1 MPSVSNIIQLFENFA
16 PPSYQE
22 SYDNSGLQVGNASNK
37 VTGILLCID
46 VTESI
51 IDEAVAIGAN
61 LVISHHPLIFS
72 GIKRLTG
79 NNYIEKTIVKAI
91 KHDVSIFSCHT
102 NIDNI
107 SQGVSFKMGEKLG
120 LVNMHVLKPLTGNLL
135 KLVTFAP
142 IKHADIVRNALF
154 LAGAGCIGNYDSC
167 SYNLQGEGTFRA
179 LESATPF
186 VGSKNTI
193 HNEPETRIET
203 IFPKHLENKIIDA
216 LLKAHPYEEV
226 AYDIYPLNNKQNNV
240 GAGVIGEFEN
250 SLDAITFLQK
260 LKTIFGTPV
269 IKHTEIVKENVLK
282 VALCGGSGSF
292 LLTDAKKAGADAFVT
307 SDFKYHQF
315 FDAERSIII
324 ADIGHYESEQYTLEI
339 FYDLLVKNF
348 SNFAIRFTKVKTN
361 PINYL

>member
-240 GAGVIGEFEN
+240 GAGVIG
-250 SLDAITFLQK
+250 
-260 LKTIFGTPV
+260 
-269 IKHTEIVKENVLK
+269 
-282 VALCGGSGSF
+282 
-292 LLTDAKKAGADAFVT
+292 
-307 SDFKYHQF
+307 
-315 FDAERSIII
+315 
-324 ADIGHYESEQYTLEI
+324 
-339 FYDLLVKNF
+339 
-348 SNFAIRFTKVKTN
+348 
-361 PINYL
+361 